1 MKSKKNWNAFIA
13 SKTLTY
19 ILLGIVVIFA
29 GIALYTSD
37 SISAAL
43 YGKDNPEAKGK
54 VLATYLSIIGGAC
67 VIYGL
72 YLNNKKISE
81 QIRQNNIA
89 DKSSNDKRFGDAI
102 SCLNS
107 DNAGIAIGGVYI
119 LNQLAKEDERY
130 APIVANVFLDILSQT
145 AEPDLND
152 KKTRL
157 IFDSIFSDTLCSQ
170 RLVFKSLTIKN
181 VLIKKLNNKAF
192 NQCTFEGVYVGETFD
207 CVFTE
212 CCLENIRFLNVSQL
226 TMINS
231 GIWGCGFSN
240 HCMELRELL
249 MNNCTIA
256 NSYVD
261 SIKSINML
269 SIRKCGIQ
277 GYLRITSPIIVHSI
291 IEVDSNLEKN
301 ISIATKKMDG
311 ISLKNKGEV
320 TVMEYNEKELY
331 KMMDISKQE

>member
-1 MKSKKNWNAFIA
+1 MKSKKNWSTFIA
-13 SKTLTY
+13 SKKFEYVLLAIAVIAGG
-19 ILLGIVVIFA
+19 ILLC
-29 GIALYTSD
+29 TSD

-54 VLATYLSIIGGAC
+54 VLTTYLSIIGGTC

-130 APIVANVFLDILSQT
+130 VPIVANVFLDILSQT
-145 AEPDLND
+145 REPDFND
-152 KKTRL
+152 KKIKL
-157 IFDSIFSDTLCSQ
+157 IFESIFSDALCTQ
-170 RLVFKSLTIKN
+170 RIIFKSLTIKN
-181 VLIKKLNNKAF
+181 VLIKNINNKV
-192 NQCTFEGVYVGETFD
+192 FEN
-207 CVFTE
+207 CVFENVYIDGIIDSIFNE
-212 CCLENIRFLNVSQL
+212 CCLQSTRFLNVSKL
-226 TMINS
+226 GMMCS

-240 HCMELRELL
+240 HCMELGELL
-249 MNNCTIA
+249 MDDCFIA
-256 NSYVD
+256 NSDVD

-269 SIRKCGIQ
+269 SIRKCEIQ
-277 GYLRITSPIIVHSI
+277 GYLRITSPMIVHSI
-291 IEVDSNLEKN
+291 IDVDSNMEKN
-301 ISIATKKMDG
+301 ISIVTK
-311 ISLKNKGEV
+311 
-320 TVMEYNEKELY
+320 
-331 KMMDISKQE
+331 